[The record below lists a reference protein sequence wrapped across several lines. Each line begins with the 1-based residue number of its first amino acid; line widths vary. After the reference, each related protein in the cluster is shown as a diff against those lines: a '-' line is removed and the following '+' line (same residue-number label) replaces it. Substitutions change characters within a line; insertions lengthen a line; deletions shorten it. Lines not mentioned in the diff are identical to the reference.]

1 MTAPRVALPA
11 GARALP
17 ARGPLNAPAR
27 LGRAIYGL
35 LTSVRFAVVQIVA
48 IALAGVVGIVVPQLP
63 GVALR
68 SPADYAEQMETL
80 RARVEPS
87 LGPWLTDLFE
97 TLGFFRVFS
106 AWWFTA
112 LLALLAVSI
121 VVCTLDR
128 TPRLW
133 RPARDVRVAQPDPFY
148 DPALP
153 DRAVIA
159 GGLSVDDVRAGLRR
173 ARFRVR
179 EADGPAGVRYLYGDR
194 NQNAKL
200 FTLITHA
207 GLVGFILAAAITSRA
222 GFETGILL
230 PEGQAIP
237 VESIGTAGLVS
248 IKNLGFTAPRDETGK
263 FTDFTTDLAV
273 YRDGQEIARKVIRVN
288 DPLEAAGYT
297 FHQNFF
303 GPAADLTV
311 RDGTGRLLWAGPV
324 PLDEVNAGRPY
335 GRFTIPGRDEGIELL
350 LDAAQ
355 GQAPLLVM
363 LGYRPTGTAPDG
375 SLQVETTFVGGAEPG
390 RTYATPAGDL
400 SIAFE
405 EVTAYSGVI
414 VKRDPGASIV
424 WISFLL
430 LIVGLSLTFY
440 FPRRRVWAHLAPSGE
455 LRLVAR
461 ADRYVDLRRE
471 FGRLL
476 EDLVARRGPA
486 AGREP
491 PNV

>member
-1 MTAPRVALPA
+1 MTAPRVALSA

-17 ARGPLNAPAR
+17 ARGPLHPPAR

-48 IALAGVVGIVVPQLP
+48 LALAGIVGIVVPQLP
-63 GVALR
+63 GVAFR
-68 SPADYAEQMETL
+68 SPADLAEQMDIL

-87 LGPWLTDLFE
+87 LGPGLTDLLA

-133 RPARDVRVAQPDPFY
+133 RSARDVRVIQPDPFY
-148 DPALP
+148 DPILP

-159 GGLSVDDVRAGLRR
+159 GGLAVDDVRAALRR
-173 ARFRVR
+173 ARYRVR
-179 EADGPAGVRYLYGDR
+179 EAEGPDGVRYLYGDR
-194 NQNAKL
+194 HQNAKL

-207 GLVGFILAAAITSRA
+207 GLVGFILAAAVTSRT
-222 GFETGILL
+222 GFETGLLL
-230 PEGQAIP
+230 PEGQALP
-237 VESIGTAGLVS
+237 VASIGSSGLVS
-248 IKNLGFTAPRDETGK
+248 VKNLGFTAPRDATGR

-273 YRDGQEIARKVIRVN
+273 YQDGKEIARKVIRVN
-288 DPLEAAGYT
+288 EPLEAAGYT

-303 GPAADLTV
+303 GPAADLTI
-311 RDGTGRLLWAGPV
+311 RDGAGRLLWAGPV
-324 PLDEVNAGRPY
+324 ALDEVNAGRPY
-335 GRFTIPGRDEGIELL
+335 GRFTIPGRDEGLELL
-350 LDAAQ
+350 LDA
-355 GQAPLLVM
+355 GEGKVPLLVM
-363 LGYRPTGTAPDG
+363 LGFRPVGTAADG
-375 SLQVETTFVGGAEPG
+375 TLQVETTFVGGAEPG
-390 RTYATPAGDL
+390 RTYASPSGDL

-405 EVTAYSGVI
+405 EVTAYSGI
-414 VKRDPGASIV
+414 IAKRDPGASIV
-424 WISFLL
+424 WASFLL
-430 LIVGLSLTFY
+430 LIAGLSLTFY
-440 FPRRRVWAHLAPSGE
+440 LPRRRVWARLAPSGE
-455 LRLVAR
+455 LSLVAR

-476 EDLVARRGPA
+476 EDLVARRRPA
-486 AGREP
+486 
-491 PNV
+491 

>member
-1 MTAPRVALPA
+1 MTVL
-11 GARALP
+11 ARP
-17 ARGPLNAPAR
+17 
-27 LGRAIYGL
+27 GRAIYGL
-35 LTSVRFAVVQIVA
+35 LTSVRFAVVQIIA

-68 SPADYAEQMETL
+68 SPADYAEQIAIV
-80 RARVEPS
+80 RARVEPA
-87 LGPWLTDLFE
+87 LGTMPTDLFE
-97 TLGFFRVFS
+97 ALGLFRVFT
-106 AWWFTA
+106 AGWFTA

-133 RPARDVRVAQPDPFY
+133 RSARDVRVVQPDAFF

-159 GGLSVDDVRAGLRR
+159 GGLRAEDVHAALRR
-173 ARFRVR
+173 AGFRVR
-179 EADGPAGVRYLYGDR
+179 VEEGASGARFLYGDR
-194 NQNAKL
+194 HQNAKL

-207 GLVGFILAAAITSRA
+207 GLVGFILAAAITSRF

-230 PEGQAIP
+230 PEGQALP
-237 VESIGTAGLVS
+237 VESIGSAGLVS
-248 IKNLGFTAPRDETGK
+248 VKSLGFTAPRDANGR

-273 YRDGQEIARKVIRVN
+273 YRDGREIARKVIRVN

-303 GPAADLTV
+303 GPAVDLTI
-311 RDGTGRLLWAGPV
+311 RDGAGRLLWAGPI

-335 GRFTIPGRDEGIELL
+335 GRFSIPGRDEGLEMLL
-350 LDAAQ
+350 GQDAA
-355 GQAPLLVM
+355 GATSLVVV
-363 LGYRPTGTAPDG
+363 GYRIVGEDAAG
-375 SLQVETTFVGGAEPG
+375 SPRVETVFVGAAAPG
-390 RTYATPAGDL
+390 RTYVVETSDL
-400 SIAFE
+400 RITFEKLSAF
-405 EVTAYSGVI
+405 SGVI

-424 WISFLL
+424 WGSFLL

-440 FPRRRVWAHLAPSGE
+440 FPRRRTWARLAPSGE

-461 ADRYVDLRRE
+461 ADRSVDLRRE

-476 EDLVARRGPA
+476 EDLVARRRA
-486 AGREP
+486 T
-491 PNV
+491 

>member
-1 MTAPRVALPA
+1 MIVL
-11 GARALP
+11 ARP
-17 ARGPLNAPAR
+17 
-27 LGRAIYGL
+27 GRAIHRL

-68 SPADYAEQMETL
+68 SPADYAEQMAIL
-80 RARVEPS
+80 RARVEPA
-87 LGPWLTDLFE
+87 LGAPVTDLFE
-97 TLGFFRVFS
+97 TLGLFRVFT
-106 AWWFTA
+106 AGWFTA

-133 RPARDVRVAQPDPFY
+133 RSARAVRVAQPDAFY

-159 GGLSVDDVRAGLRR
+159 GGLGAEDVRAALRR
-173 ARFRVR
+173 AGFRVR
-179 EADGPAGVRYLYGDR
+179 VEEGAGGARFLYGDR
-194 NQNAKL
+194 HQNAKL
-200 FTLITHA
+200 FTLISHA
-207 GLVGFILAAAITSRA
+207 GLVGFILAAAITSRF

-230 PEGQAIP
+230 PEAQALP
-237 VESIGTAGLVS
+237 VESIGSAGLVS
-248 IKNLGFTAPRDETGK
+248 VKNLGFTAPRDAEGR

-273 YRDGQEIARKVIRVN
+273 YRDGNEIARKVIRVN

-303 GPAADLTV
+303 GPAVDLTI
-311 RDGTGRLLWAGPV
+311 RDGAGRLLWAGPI

-335 GRFTIPGRDEGIELL
+335 GRFSIPGREEGLEMLL
-350 LDAAQ
+350 GKDADGAASLAVVGYRIVGKDAA
-355 GQAPLLVM
+355 GGPI
-363 LGYRPTGTAPDG
+363 
-375 SLQVETTFVGGAEPG
+375 VETLFVGGAAPG
-390 RTYATPAGDL
+390 RTYVVEASDL
-400 SIAFE
+400 RITFE
-405 EVTAYSGVI
+405 EVSAFSGVI

-424 WISFLL
+424 WVSFLL
-430 LIVGLSLTFY
+430 LITGLSLTFY
-440 FPRRRVWAHLAPSGE
+440 FPRRRIWARLAPSGE
-455 LRLVAR
+455 LRLVAM

-476 EDLVARRGPA
+476 EDLVARRRPT
-486 AGREP
+486 
-491 PNV
+491 

>member
-1 MTAPRVALPA
+1 MTVL
-11 GARALP
+11 ARP
-17 ARGPLNAPAR
+17 
-27 LGRAIYGL
+27 GRAIYGL
-35 LTSVRFAVVQIVA
+35 LTSVRFAVAQIIA

-68 SPADYAEQMETL
+68 SPADYAEQIAIV
-80 RARVEPS
+80 RARVEPA
-87 LGPWLTDLFE
+87 LGTMPTDLFE
-97 TLGFFRVFS
+97 ALGLFRVFT
-106 AWWFTA
+106 AGWFTA

-133 RPARDVRVAQPDPFY
+133 RSARDVRVVQPDAFF

-159 GGLSVDDVRAGLRR
+159 GGLRAEDVHAALRR
-173 ARFRVR
+173 AGFRVR
-179 EADGPAGVRYLYGDR
+179 VEEGASGARFLYGDR
-194 NQNAKL
+194 HQNAKL

-207 GLVGFILAAAITSRA
+207 GLVGFILAAAITSRF

-230 PEGQAIP
+230 PEGQALP
-237 VESIGTAGLVS
+237 VESIGSAGLVS
-248 IKNLGFTAPRDETGK
+248 VKSLGFTAPRDPEGR

-273 YRDGQEIARKVIRVN
+273 YRDGREIARKVIRVN
-288 DPLEAAGYT
+288 DPLAAAGYT

-303 GPAADLTV
+303 GPAVDLAI
-311 RDGTGRLLWAGPV
+311 RDGAGRLLWAGPI

-335 GRFTIPGRDEGIELL
+335 GRFSIPGRDEGLEMLL
-350 LDAAQ
+350 GQDAA
-355 GQAPLLVM
+355 GATSLVVV
-363 LGYRPTGTAPDG
+363 GYRIVGEDAAG
-375 SLQVETTFVGGAEPG
+375 SPRVETVFVGGAAPG
-390 RTYATPAGDL
+390 RTYVVETSDL
-400 SIAFE
+400 RITFEKLSAF
-405 EVTAYSGVI
+405 SGVI

-424 WISFLL
+424 WGSFLL

-440 FPRRRVWAHLAPSGE
+440 FPRRRTWARLAPSGE

-461 ADRYVDLRRE
+461 ADRSVDLRRE

-476 EDLVARRGPA
+476 EDLVARRRA
-486 AGREP
+486 T
-491 PNV
+491 